1 MLTGLQRLF
10 SKIVQLMKYLILVP
24 NINVSA
30 FNDDSD
36 YDGDDN
42 YDGDAY
48 DYDQDY
54 EC

>member
-1 MLTGLQRLF
+1 
-10 SKIVQLMKYLILVP
+10 MKYLILVP

-36 YDGDDN
+36 YDGD
-42 YDGDAY
+42 AY

-54 EC
+54 ECWVYLANFT

>member
-1 MLTGLQRLF
+1 
-10 SKIVQLMKYLILVP
+10 MKYLILVP
-24 NINVSA
+24 SNNVSV

>member
-1 MLTGLQRLF
+1 
-10 SKIVQLMKYLILVP
+10 MKYLILVP
-24 NINVSA
+24 SNNVSV

-42 YDGDAY
+42 YDGDSY